1 MLIFC
6 WLAGLGNAV
15 LFSFWCSGGQGVIAE
30 CDLLPLKRGIN
41 YLGGSTLL
49 AQPNTTQNQKAVKG
63 KEQDHPAPDFLSELW
78 RVVTLRAM
86 MWEKCRPQSISL
98 PAREGC
104 LPRDGIWS
112 KGKVLVGA
120 KAKIF
125 VKLYILRVILNR
137 YVMQNCT
144 K

>member
-1 MLIFC
+1 M
-6 WLAGLGNAV
+6 

-78 RVVTLRAM
+78 RVVTLRAV
-86 MWEKCRPQSISL
+86 MWEKCRPQSILYL
-98 PAREGC
+98 PERGACPEMGYGPKERF
-104 LPRDGIWS
+104 LL
-112 KGKVLVGA
+112 VL
-120 KAKIF
+120 KQRF
-125 VKLYILRVILNR
+125 L
-137 YVMQNCT
+137 
-144 K
+144 